1 MHKPHSS
8 KSRFL
13 SFKNRLK
20 DSVKTGDFTA
30 LSNGRTAAERSRSF
44 RELLQQFFVIIGKNK
59 RDIIWSLGFLTVGA
73 TVGLIPPAATKIVFD
88 NILGDQPLPE
98 KILLNFP
105 ALASKFTL
113 LGVIAIGTV
122 ILALVALVFSIRGR
136 WLATR
141 TTKRIQ
147 ISLRRRAFI
156 HASSLPLHRVHQ
168 LRSGG
173 AASLVRE
180 DAGAIGELVFG
191 LCYNP
196 WRAIIQLFG
205 ILIILLFV
213 DWRLLLFS
221 VVLFPI
227 VFFTHRTWI
236 SRIRPL
242 WRSIRGTRQFCDA
255 MVTESFG
262 GARVVRS
269 FSHQRT
275 EAANWIRSNHLLVRK
290 ELLAWWLS
298 RGIDIAWSVLI
309 PVATAALLWFGGWQ
323 VLHDRELLAAGEIT
337 AREAITAGDLVMF
350 LTYLAMLMGP
360 LATLAESAT
369 QLQNS
374 LAALDRVLD
383 LFKEPTEQEEHDK
396 QKTTN
401 NKAVTVTPAVSEN
414 YPTPAHTYDSDCHTP
429 KQETTRGIVSG
440 TINGTVTFQN
450 VSFKY
455 PSTDTD
461 VLHEISFIAPSGKTL
476 ALVGPSGSGKTTLCN
491 LVAAFYNCTQGNIL
505 LDSIPI
511 HEINLNSY
519 RSLLGIVEQDI
530 FLFEG
535 TIASNIAYGKRGATS
550 EQIQS
555 AAKQAAADTFINEF
569 KHGYETEIG
578 ERGVKLSGGQRQR
591 IAIARALLADPKIL
605 ILDEATSNLDTE
617 SERLIQHSLSTLLK
631 NRTSFV
637 IAHRLSTIRDAD
649 QILVLDKGRII
660 ESGTHDELMAR
671 SERYHDMVV
680 LQTQP
685 QNSN

>member
-1 MHKPHSS
+1 MKEPVKKGEFPTLDAGR
-8 KSRFL
+8 KSL
-13 SFKNRLK
+13 
-20 DSVKTGDFTA
+20 
-30 LSNGRTAAERSRSF
+30 ERSRSF
-44 RELLQQFFVIIGKNK
+44 KQLLHQFFCIVGNNRRAIF
-59 RDIIWSLGFLTVGA
+59 WALGFLTCGSIVR
-73 TVGLIPPAATKIVFD
+73 LIPPAATKVVFD
-88 NILGDQPLPE
+88 NILDDQPLPAE
-98 KILLNFP
+98 ILNWFP
-105 ALASKFTL
+105 TLGNKMTL
-113 LGVIAIGTV
+113 LAAIAIGTV
-122 ILALVALVFSIRGR
+122 VLALIGLGFSVRAR
-136 WLATR
+136 WIATR

-147 ISLRRRAFI
+147 VSIRRKAFM
-156 HASSLPLHRVHQ
+156 HATSLPLQRIHQ

-180 DAGAIGELVFG
+180 DAGAIGDLVFG

-196 WRAIIQLFG
+196 WRAIIQLVG
-205 ILIILLFV
+205 ILLILLVV
-213 DWRLLLFS
+213 DWRLMLFS
-221 VVLFPI
+221 IVLFPI

-242 WRSIRGTRQFCDA
+242 WRSIRGTRQHCDA

-269 FSHQRT
+269 FSRQRT
-275 EAANWIRSNHLLVRK
+275 EASNWIRSNHLLVRK

-323 VLHDRELLAAGEIT
+323 VLHDRELIASGEIT
-337 AREAITAGDLVMF
+337 ASQAITAGDLVMF

-374 LAALDRVLD
+374 LAALDRILD
-383 LFKEPTEQEEHDK
+383 LFEEQTEQDEHVGGIFVSGE
-396 QKTTN
+396 TTN
-401 NKAVTVTPAVSEN
+401 GEI
-414 YPTPAHTYDSDCHTP
+414 
-429 KQETTRGIVSG
+429 QFE
-440 TINGTVTFQN
+440 N
-450 VSFKY
+450 VSFSY
-455 PSTDTD
+455 PESDID
-461 VLHEISFIAPSGKTL
+461 VLHDIAFTAPAGKSI

-491 LVAAFYNCTQGNIL
+491 LVAAFYNTASGQIKLDGTPLREID
-505 LDSIPI
+505 LDS
-511 HEINLNSY
+511 Y
-519 RSLLGIVEQDI
+519 RTLLGIVEQDI

-535 TIASNIAYGKRGATS
+535 SISSNIAYGKRGATF

-555 AAKQAAADTFINEF
+555 AAKQAAADEFISEF
-569 KHGYETEIG
+569 TDGYDTEIG

-617 SERLIQHSLSTLLK
+617 SERLIQHSLSTLLQ

-649 QILVLDKGRII
+649 SILVLDKGQII
-660 ESGTHDELMAR
+660 ESGTHDELMSR
-671 SERYHDMVV
+671 SERYHQMVL
-680 LQTQP
+680 LQTHP
-685 QNSN
+685 N

>member
-1 MHKPHSS
+1 VSS
-8 KSRFL
+8 HHPSSRERFRQFKKRLKEPIEPGARTDDLESGRKSLERTR
-13 SFKNRLK
+13 SFKNL
-20 DSVKTGDFTA
+20 
-30 LSNGRTAAERSRSF
+30 LS
-44 RELLQQFFVIIGKNK
+44 QFFSIVGNNR
-59 RDIIWSLGFLTVGA
+59 RDILWSLLFLTFG
-73 TVGLIPPAATKIVFD
+73 TTIGLIPAAATKVVFD
-88 NILGDQPLPE
+88 NILGDQPLPA
-98 KILLNFP
+98 KV
-105 ALASKFTL
+105 LATIPSLGNKMTL
-113 LGVIAIGTV
+113 LAAIAIGTV
-122 ILALVALVFSIRGR
+122 SLALVSLAFSVKGR
-136 WLATR
+136 WVATR

-147 ISLRRRAFI
+147 VAIRRKAFL
-156 HASSLPLHRVHQ
+156 HATSLPLHRIHQ

-180 DAGAIGELVFG
+180 DAGAIGDLVFG

-196 WRAIIQLFG
+196 WRAIIQVVG
-205 ILIILLFV
+205 ILVILLFV

-242 WRSIRGTRQFCDA
+242 WRSIRGTRQHCDA

-269 FSHQRT
+269 FSRQRT
-275 EAANWIRSNHLLVRK
+275 EASNWIRSNHLLVRK

-298 RGIDIAWSVLI
+298 RGIDIAWSILI
-309 PVATAALLWFGGWQ
+309 PVATAALLWYGGWQ
-323 VLHDRELLAAGEIT
+323 VLHDRTLIASGELT
-337 AREAITAGDLVMF
+337 VSQAITAGDLVMF

-374 LAALDRVLD
+374 LAALDRILD
-383 LFKEPTEQEEHDK
+383 LFQEPTEQEEHLGGK
-396 QKTTN
+396 I
-401 NKAVTVTPAVSEN
+401 VS
-414 YPTPAHTYDSDCHTP
+414 YD
-429 KQETTRGIVSG
+429 TTRGEIQFSG
-440 TINGTVTFQN
+440 
-450 VSFKY
+450 VSFSY
-455 PSTDTD
+455 PDTGVA
-461 VLHEISFIAPSGKTL
+461 VLQDISFQSPAGQTI

-491 LVAAFYNCTQGNIL
+491 LVAAFYNCTEGQIQ
-505 LDSIPI
+505 LDGQPLQD
-511 HEINLNSY
+511 INLDSY

-535 TIASNIAYGKRGATS
+535 SIASNIAYGKRGATS
-550 EQIQS
+550 EEIQI
-555 AAKQAAADTFINEF
+555 AAEQAAAHDFISEF
-569 KHGYETEIG
+569 KDGYDTEIG

-649 QILVLDKGRII
+649 LILVLDKGRII
-660 ESGTHDELMAR
+660 ESGTHDELMKR

-680 LQTQP
+680 LQTHP
-685 QNSN
+685 HS

>member
-1 MHKPHSS
+1 MPEKRSS

-13 SFKNRLK
+13 EFKNQLSA
-20 DSVKTGDFTA
+20 SVKSGDYTTISTGKA
-30 LSNGRTAAERSRSF
+30 SERSRSF
-44 RELLQQFFVIIGKNK
+44 RELLRQFLSIVGKNRK
-59 RDIIWSLGFLTVGA
+59 DIYSALVFLTIGA
-73 TVGLIPPAATKIVFD
+73 TVGLIPPAATKVVFD
-88 NILGDQPLPE
+88 NILGDQALPE
-98 KILLNFP
+98 KVIAYFP
-105 ALASKFTL
+105 ALENKIFL
-113 LGVIAIGTV
+113 LGAIAIGTV
-122 ILALVALVFSIRGR
+122 TLALVALCFGIRAR
-136 WLATR
+136 WIATR

-147 ISLRRRAFI
+147 VAIRRKAFM
-156 HASSLPLHRVHQ
+156 HATSLPLHRVHQ

-196 WRAIIQLFG
+196 WRAIIQLTG
-205 ILIILLFV
+205 ILLILLFV

-221 VVLFPI
+221 IILFPI

-269 FSHQRT
+269 FSRQRT
-275 EAANWIRSNHLLVRK
+275 EASNWIRSNHLLVRK

-309 PVATAALLWFGGWQ
+309 PIATAALLWFGGWQ
-323 VLHDRELLAAGEIT
+323 VLHDRELIATGELT
-337 AREAITAGDLVMF
+337 ASEAITAGDLVMF

-383 LFKEPTEQEEHDK
+383 LFREPTEQDEHIG
-396 QKTTN
+396 QNIVTKTT
-401 NKAVTVTPAVSEN
+401 S
-414 YPTPAHTYDSDCHTP
+414 
-429 KQETTRGIVSG
+429 RGIVSFAD
-440 TINGTVTFQN
+440 VC
-450 VSFKY
+450 FKY
-455 PSTDTD
+455 PGTDID
-461 VLHEISFIAPSGKTL
+461 VLHNITFEAEEGETI

-491 LVAAFYNCTQGNIL
+491 LVAAFYNSTSGVIQ
-505 LDSIPI
+505 LDGTPLQ
-511 HEINLNSY
+511 EINLDSY
-519 RSLLGIVEQDI
+519 RTLLGIVEQDI

-535 TIASNIAYGKRGATS
+535 TIASNIAYGKRGATQ
-550 EQIQS
+550 EEIQLS
-555 AAKQAAADTFINEF
+555 AKQAAADTFISEF
-569 KHGYETEIG
+569 KHGYQTEIG

-591 IAIARALLADPKIL
+591 IAIARALLADPRIL
-605 ILDEATSNLDTE
+605 ILDEATSNLDTG
-617 SERLIQHSLSTLLK
+617 SERLIQRSLSTLLK

-637 IAHRLSTIRDAD
+637 IAHRLSTIRDAN
-649 QILVLDKGRII
+649 QILVLDKGKII
-660 ESGTHDELMAR
+660 ESGTHDDLMAR
-671 SERYHDMVV
+671 SNNYHDMVV
-680 LQTQP
+680 LQTHP
-685 QNSN
+685 QQ

>member
-1 MHKPHSS
+1 MTKQRSS
-8 KSRFL
+8 KLRFRL
-13 SFKNRLK
+13 FKRQLK
-20 DSVKTGDFTA
+20 EAVHSGDYASISTGRA
-30 LSNGRTAAERSRSF
+30 VAERSRSF
-44 RELLQQFFVIIGKNK
+44 SGLVREFFALVGNNRK
-59 RDIIWSLGFLTVGA
+59 DIFWSLGFLTIGA

-88 NILGDQPLPE
+88 NILGDQPLPNE
-98 KILLNFP
+98 IVQSLP
-105 ALASKFTL
+105 ALENKITL
-113 LGVIAIGTV
+113 LGIIAIGTV
-122 ILALVALVFSIRGR
+122 TLALIALAFSVRAR
-136 WLATR
+136 WIATR

-147 ISLRRRAFI
+147 VLLRRKAFL
-156 HASSLPLHRVHQ
+156 HATSLPLHRVHQ

-196 WRAIIQLFG
+196 WRAIIQLVG

-255 MVTESFG
+255 MVTESFS

-269 FSHQRT
+269 FSRQRT
-275 EAANWIRSNHLLVRK
+275 EAGNWIRSNHLLVRK

-309 PVATAALLWFGGWQ
+309 PIATAALLWFGGWQ
-323 VLHDRELLAAGEIT
+323 VLHDRELIAAGEIT
-337 AREAITAGDLVMF
+337 ASEAITAGDLVMF

-383 LFKEPTEQEEHDK
+383 LFRETTEQEEHTGGTIVAK
-396 QKTTN
+396 ETTN
-401 NKAVTVTPAVSEN
+401 
-414 YPTPAHTYDSDCHTP
+414 
-429 KQETTRGIVSG
+429 GIVSFKDVCFQYPG
-440 TINGTVTFQN
+440 TDV
-450 VSFKY
+450 
-455 PSTDTD
+455 D
-461 VLHEISFIAPSGKTL
+461 VLHDISFVANEGETI

-491 LVAAFYNCTQGNIL
+491 LVAAFYNCSKGTIS
-505 LDSIPI
+505 LDEMPLQKL
-511 HEINLNSY
+511 NLDAY
-519 RSLLGIVEQDI
+519 RTLLGIVEQDI

-535 TIASNIAYGKRGATS
+535 SIASNIAYGKRGATD
-550 EQIQS
+550 EEIKT
-555 AAKQAAADTFINEF
+555 AATQAAAHSFISNF
-569 KHGYETEIG
+569 KHGYHTEIG

-591 IAIARALLADPKIL
+591 IAIARALLADPRIL

-617 SERLIQHSLSTLLK
+617 SERLIQRSLTTLLK

-637 IAHRLSTIRDAD
+637 IAHRLSTIRDAN

-660 ESGTHDELMAR
+660 ESGTHEELMAR
-671 SERYHDMVV
+671 SDRYHNMVV
-680 LQTQP
+680 LQTH
-685 QNSN
+685 SH

>member
-1 MHKPHSS
+1 MPEKRSS

-13 SFKNRLK
+13 EFKNQLRA
-20 DSVKTGDFTA
+20 SVKSGDYTTISTGKA
-30 LSNGRTAAERSRSF
+30 SERSRSF
-44 RELLQQFFVIIGKNK
+44 RELLQQFFSIVGKN
-59 RDIIWSLGFLTVGA
+59 RTDIIWSLAFLTFGS
-73 TVGLIPPAATKIVFD
+73 TIGLIPPAATKIVFD
-88 NILGDQPLPE
+88 NILDDQKLPDS
-98 KILLNFP
+98 ITSTFP
-105 ALASKFTL
+105 SLSDKTTL
-113 LGVIAIGTV
+113 LSVIAIGTV
-122 ILALVALVFSIRGR
+122 ALALISLAFSVRAR
-136 WLATR
+136 WIATR

-147 ISLRRRAFI
+147 VAIRRKAFM
-156 HASSLPLHRVHQ
+156 HATSLPLHRVHQ

-196 WRAIIQLFG
+196 WRAIIQLIG

-221 VVLFPI
+221 MVLFPI

-242 WRSIRGTRQFCDA
+242 WRSIRGTRQHCDA

-269 FSHQRT
+269 FSRQRT
-275 EAANWIRSNHLLVRK
+275 EASNWIRSNHLLVRK

-309 PVATAALLWFGGWQ
+309 PIATAALLWFGGWQ
-323 VLHDRELLAAGEIT
+323 VLHDRELIATGELT
-337 AREAITAGDLVMF
+337 ASEAITAGDLVMF

-383 LFKEPTEQEEHDK
+383 LFREPTEQDEHIGRNIVT
-396 QKTTN
+396 KTT
-401 NKAVTVTPAVSEN
+401 S
-414 YPTPAHTYDSDCHTP
+414 
-429 KQETTRGIVSG
+429 RGIVSFAD
-440 TINGTVTFQN
+440 VC
-450 VSFKY
+450 FKY
-455 PSTDTD
+455 PGTDID
-461 VLHEISFIAPSGKTL
+461 VLHNITFEAEEGETI

-491 LVAAFYNCTQGNIL
+491 LVAAFYNSTSGVIQ
-505 LDSIPI
+505 LDGTPLQ
-511 HEINLNSY
+511 EINLDSY
-519 RSLLGIVEQDI
+519 RTLLGIVEQDI

-535 TIASNIAYGKRGATS
+535 TIASNIAYGKRGATQ
-550 EQIQS
+550 EEIQLS
-555 AAKQAAADTFINEF
+555 AKQAAADTFISEF
-569 KHGYETEIG
+569 KHGYQTEIG

-591 IAIARALLADPKIL
+591 IAIARALLADPRIL
-605 ILDEATSNLDTE
+605 ILDEATSNLDTG
-617 SERLIQHSLSTLLK
+617 SERLIQRSLTTLLK

-637 IAHRLSTIRDAD
+637 IAHRLSTIRDAN
-649 QILVLDKGRII
+649 QILVLDKGEII
-660 ESGTHDELMAR
+660 ESGTHDDLMAR
-671 SERYHDMVV
+671 SNKYHDMVV

-685 QNSN
+685 QQ

>member
-1 MHKPHSS
+1 MPKHHSS
-8 KSRFL
+8 KFRFRAFQKQL
-13 SFKNRLK
+13 KN
-20 DSVKTGDFTA
+20 SVKSGDYTTI
-30 LSNGRTAAERSRSF
+30 SNERTVAERSRTF
-44 RELLQQFFVIIGKNK
+44 TELVKHFFSMIGKRR
-59 RDIIWSLGFLTVGA
+59 RDIFSALGFLTIGA
-73 TVGLIPPAATKIVFD
+73 IVGLIPPAATKVVFD
-88 NILGDQPLPE
+88 NILGDQPLPQE
-98 KILLNFP
+98 VLAAFP
-105 ALASKFTL
+105 SLENKVTL

-122 ILALVALVFSIRGR
+122 TLALIALGFSIRAR
-136 WLATR
+136 WIATR

-147 ISLRRRAFI
+147 VAIRRKAFM

-196 WRAIIQLFG
+196 WRAIIQLVG

-221 VVLFPI
+221 IVLFPI

-269 FSHQRT
+269 FSRQRS
-275 EAANWIRSNHLLVRK
+275 ESSNWIRSNHLLVRK

-309 PVATAALLWFGGWQ
+309 PIATAALLWYGGWQ
-323 VLHDRELLAAGEIT
+323 VLHDRELIATGEIT
-337 AREAITAGDLVMF
+337 ASQAITAGDLVMF

-383 LFKEPTEQEEHDK
+383 LFKEPTEQEEHFGG
-396 QKTTN
+396 N
-401 NKAVTVTPAVSEN
+401 IVS
-414 YPTPAHTYDSDCHTP
+414 
-429 KQETTRGIVSG
+429 KKMTRGV
-440 TINGTVTFQN
+440 INFKN
-450 VSFKY
+450 VCFKY
-455 PSTDTD
+455 PGTDTD
-461 VLHEISFIAPSGKTL
+461 VLHNISFDANEGKTI

-491 LVAAFYNCTQGNIL
+491 LVAAFYNCTSGTIK
-505 LDSIPI
+505 LDGTPLQ
-511 HEINLNSY
+511 EINLDSY
-519 RSLLGIVEQDI
+519 RALLGIVEQDI

-535 TIASNIAYGKRGATS
+535 TIASNIAYGKRGATLD
-550 EQIQS
+550 EIKL
-555 AAKQAAADTFINEF
+555 AARQAAADDFISDF
-569 KHGYETEIG
+569 RDGYETEIG

-649 QILVLDKGRII
+649 QILVLDKGHIV

-671 SERYHDMVV
+671 SEHYHDMVV
-680 LQTQP
+680 LQTHP
-685 QNSN
+685 N

>member
-1 MHKPHSS
+1 MPKHHSS
-8 KSRFL
+8 KFRFR
-13 SFKNRLK
+13 SFQKQLKN
-20 DSVKTGDFTA
+20 SVKSGDYTTI
-30 LSNGRTAAERSRSF
+30 SSERTVAERSRTF
-44 RELLQQFFVIIGKNK
+44 TELVKHFFSMIGKRR
-59 RDIIWSLGFLTVGA
+59 RDIISALGFLTIGA
-73 TVGLIPPAATKIVFD
+73 IVGLIPPAATKVVFD
-88 NILGDQPLPE
+88 NILGDQLLPAFILDRFPSLE
-98 KILLNFP
+98 NKMILL
-105 ALASKFTL
+105 S
-113 LGVIAIGTV
+113 VIAIGTV
-122 ILALVALVFSIRGR
+122 FLALISLIFSIRGR
-136 WLATR
+136 WIATR

-147 ISLRRRAFI
+147 VDLRRKAFM

-196 WRAIIQLFG
+196 WRAIIQLLG

-221 VVLFPI
+221 IVLFPI

-269 FSHQRT
+269 FSRQRS
-275 EAANWIRSNHLLVRK
+275 ESSNWIRSNHLLVRK

-309 PVATAALLWFGGWQ
+309 PIATAALLWFGGWQ
-323 VLHDRELLAAGEIT
+323 VLHDRELIATGEIT
-337 AREAITAGDLVMF
+337 ASQAITAGDLVMF

-360 LATLAESAT
+360 LARLAESAT

-374 LAALDRVLD
+374 LAAIDRVLD
-383 LFKEPTEQEEHDK
+383 LFNEKTEQEEHLGG
-396 QKTTN
+396 QI
-401 NKAVTVTPAVSEN
+401 VTSE
-414 YPTPAHTYDSDCHTP
+414 A
-429 KQETTRGIVSG
+429 TRGTVS
-440 TINGTVTFQN
+440 FQS
-450 VSFKY
+450 VCFKY
-455 PSTDTD
+455 PGTDAN
-461 VLHEISFIAPSGKTL
+461 VLEDISFEAKEGKTI

-491 LVAAFYNCTQGNIL
+491 LVAAFYNCTSGTIQ
-505 LDSIPI
+505 LDGTTLQ
-511 HEINLNSY
+511 EIDLNSY
-519 RSLLGIVEQDI
+519 RTLLGIVEQDI

-535 TIASNIAYGKRGATS
+535 TIASNIAYGKRGATP
-550 EQIQS
+550 EEIKL
-555 AAKQAAADTFINEF
+555 AATQAAADDFISDF
-569 KHGYETEIG
+569 RDGYETEIG

-591 IAIARALLADPKIL
+591 IAIARALLADPRIL

-649 QILVLDKGRII
+649 QILVLDKGRIV

-671 SERYHDMVV
+671 SEHYHDMVV
-680 LQTQP
+680 LQTHP
-685 QNSN
+685 N

>member
-1 MHKPHSS
+1 MPEKRSS

-13 SFKNRLK
+13 EFKNQLSA
-20 DSVKTGDFTA
+20 SVKSGDYTTISTGKA
-30 LSNGRTAAERSRSF
+30 SERSRSF
-44 RELLQQFFVIIGKNK
+44 RELLRQFLSIVGKNRK
-59 RDIIWSLGFLTVGA
+59 DIYSALVFLTIGA
-73 TVGLIPPAATKIVFD
+73 TVGLIPPAATKVVFD
-88 NILGDQPLPE
+88 NILGDQALPE
-98 KILLNFP
+98 KVIAYFP
-105 ALASKFTL
+105 ALENKIFL
-113 LGVIAIGTV
+113 LGAIAIGTV
-122 ILALVALVFSIRGR
+122 TLALVALCFGIRAR
-136 WLATR
+136 WIATR

-147 ISLRRRAFI
+147 VAIRRKAFM
-156 HASSLPLHRVHQ
+156 HATSLPLHRVHQ

-196 WRAIIQLFG
+196 WRAIIQLTG
-205 ILIILLFV
+205 ILLILLFV

-221 VVLFPI
+221 IILFPI

-269 FSHQRT
+269 FSRQRT
-275 EAANWIRSNHLLVRK
+275 EASNWIRSNHLLVRK

-309 PVATAALLWFGGWQ
+309 PIATAALLWFGGWQ
-323 VLHDRELLAAGEIT
+323 VLHDRELIATGELT
-337 AREAITAGDLVMF
+337 ASEAITAGDLVMF

-383 LFKEPTEQEEHDK
+383 LFREPTEQDEHIGRNIVT
-396 QKTTN
+396 KTT
-401 NKAVTVTPAVSEN
+401 S
-414 YPTPAHTYDSDCHTP
+414 
-429 KQETTRGIVSG
+429 RGIVSFAD
-440 TINGTVTFQN
+440 VC
-450 VSFKY
+450 FKY
-455 PSTDTD
+455 PGTDID
-461 VLHEISFIAPSGKTL
+461 VLHNITFEAEEGETI

-491 LVAAFYNCTQGNIL
+491 LVAAFYNSTSGVIQ
-505 LDSIPI
+505 LDGTPLQ
-511 HEINLNSY
+511 EINLDSY
-519 RSLLGIVEQDI
+519 RTLLGIVEQDI

-535 TIASNIAYGKRGATS
+535 TIASNIAYGKRGATQ
-550 EQIQS
+550 EEIQLS
-555 AAKQAAADTFINEF
+555 AKQAAADTFISEF
-569 KHGYETEIG
+569 KHGYQTEIG

-591 IAIARALLADPKIL
+591 IAIARALLADPRIL
-605 ILDEATSNLDTE
+605 ILDEATSNLDTG
-617 SERLIQHSLSTLLK
+617 SERLIQRSLSTLLK

-637 IAHRLSTIRDAD
+637 IAHRLSTIRDAN
-649 QILVLDKGRII
+649 QILVLDKGKII
-660 ESGTHDELMAR
+660 ESGTHDDLMAR
-671 SERYHDMVV
+671 SNNYHDMVV

-685 QNSN
+685 QQ

>member
-1 MHKPHSS
+1 VSS
-8 KSRFL
+8 HHPSSRERFRQFKKRLKEPIESGARTDDLESGRKSLERTR
-13 SFKNRLK
+13 SFKNL
-20 DSVKTGDFTA
+20 
-30 LSNGRTAAERSRSF
+30 LS
-44 RELLQQFFVIIGKNK
+44 QFFSIVGNNR
-59 RDIIWSLGFLTVGA
+59 RDILWSLLFLTFG
-73 TVGLIPPAATKIVFD
+73 TTIGLIPAAATKVVFD
-88 NILGDQPLPE
+88 NILGDQPLPA
-98 KILLNFP
+98 KV
-105 ALASKFTL
+105 LATIPSLGNKMTL
-113 LGVIAIGTV
+113 LAAIAIGTV
-122 ILALVALVFSIRGR
+122 SLALVSLAFSVKGR
-136 WLATR
+136 WVATR

-147 ISLRRRAFI
+147 VAIRRKAFL
-156 HASSLPLHRVHQ
+156 HATSLPLHRIHQ

-180 DAGAIGELVFG
+180 DAGAIGDLVFG

-196 WRAIIQLFG
+196 WRAIIQVVG
-205 ILIILLFV
+205 ILVILLFV

-242 WRSIRGTRQFCDA
+242 WRSIRGTRQHCDA

-269 FSHQRT
+269 FSRQRT
-275 EAANWIRSNHLLVRK
+275 EASNWIRSNHLLVRK

-298 RGIDIAWSVLI
+298 RGIDIAWSILI
-309 PVATAALLWFGGWQ
+309 PVATAALLWYGGWQ
-323 VLHDRELLAAGEIT
+323 VLHDRTLIASGELT
-337 AREAITAGDLVMF
+337 VSQAITAGDLVMF

-374 LAALDRVLD
+374 LAALDRILD
-383 LFKEPTEQEEHDK
+383 LFQEPTEQEEHLGGK
-396 QKTTN
+396 I
-401 NKAVTVTPAVSEN
+401 VS
-414 YPTPAHTYDSDCHTP
+414 YD
-429 KQETTRGIVSG
+429 TTRGEIQFSG
-440 TINGTVTFQN
+440 
-450 VSFKY
+450 VSFSY
-455 PSTDTD
+455 PDTGVA
-461 VLHEISFIAPSGKTL
+461 VLQDISFQSPAGQTI

-491 LVAAFYNCTQGNIL
+491 LVAAFYNCTEGQIQ
-505 LDSIPI
+505 LDGQPLQD
-511 HEINLNSY
+511 INLDSY

-535 TIASNIAYGKRGATS
+535 SIASNIAYGKRGATS
-550 EQIQS
+550 EEIQI
-555 AAKQAAADTFINEF
+555 AAEQAAAHDFISEF
-569 KHGYETEIG
+569 KDGYDTEIG

-649 QILVLDKGRII
+649 LILVLDKGRII
-660 ESGTHDELMAR
+660 ESGTHDELMKR

-680 LQTQP
+680 LQTHP
-685 QNSN
+685 QN

>member
-1 MHKPHSS
+1 MPEKRSS

-13 SFKNRLK
+13 EFKNQLSA
-20 DSVKTGDFTA
+20 SVKSGDYTTISTGKA
-30 LSNGRTAAERSRSF
+30 SERSRSF
-44 RELLQQFFVIIGKNK
+44 RELLRQFLSIVGKNRK
-59 RDIIWSLGFLTVGA
+59 DIYSALVFLTIGA
-73 TVGLIPPAATKIVFD
+73 TVGLIPPAATKVVFD
-88 NILGDQPLPE
+88 NILGDQALPE
-98 KILLNFP
+98 KVIAYFP
-105 ALASKFTL
+105 ALENKIFL
-113 LGVIAIGTV
+113 LGAIAIGTV
-122 ILALVALVFSIRGR
+122 TLALVALCFGIRAR
-136 WLATR
+136 WIATR

-147 ISLRRRAFI
+147 VAIRRKAFM
-156 HASSLPLHRVHQ
+156 HATSLPLHRVHQ

-196 WRAIIQLFG
+196 WRAIIQLTG
-205 ILIILLFV
+205 ILLILLFV

-221 VVLFPI
+221 IILFPI

-269 FSHQRT
+269 FSRQRT
-275 EAANWIRSNHLLVRK
+275 EASNWIRSNHLLVRK

-309 PVATAALLWFGGWQ
+309 PIATAALLWFGGWQ
-323 VLHDRELLAAGEIT
+323 VLHDRELIATGELT
-337 AREAITAGDLVMF
+337 ASEAITAGDLVMF

-383 LFKEPTEQEEHDK
+383 LFREPTEQDEHIG
-396 QKTTN
+396 QNIVTKTT
-401 NKAVTVTPAVSEN
+401 S
-414 YPTPAHTYDSDCHTP
+414 
-429 KQETTRGIVSG
+429 RGIVSFAD
-440 TINGTVTFQN
+440 VC
-450 VSFKY
+450 FKY
-455 PSTDTD
+455 PGTDID
-461 VLHEISFIAPSGKTL
+461 VLHNITFKAQEGETI

-491 LVAAFYNCTQGNIL
+491 LVAAFYNSTSGVIQ
-505 LDSIPI
+505 LDGTALQ
-511 HEINLNSY
+511 EINLDSY
-519 RSLLGIVEQDI
+519 RTLLGIVEQDI

-535 TIASNIAYGKRGATS
+535 TIASNIAYGKRGATQ
-550 EQIQS
+550 EEIQLS
-555 AAKQAAADTFINEF
+555 AKQAAADTFISEF
-569 KHGYETEIG
+569 KHGYQTEIG

-591 IAIARALLADPKIL
+591 IAIARALLADPRIL
-605 ILDEATSNLDTE
+605 ILDEATSNLDTG
-617 SERLIQHSLSTLLK
+617 SERLIQRSLSTLLK

-637 IAHRLSTIRDAD
+637 IAHRLSTIRDAN
-649 QILVLDKGRII
+649 QILVLDKGKII
-660 ESGTHDELMAR
+660 ESGTHDDLMAR
-671 SERYHDMVV
+671 SNNYHDMVV

-685 QNSN
+685 QQ

>member
-1 MHKPHSS
+1 MPEKRSS

-13 SFKNRLK
+13 EFKNQLSA
-20 DSVKTGDFTA
+20 SVKSGDYTTISTGKA
-30 LSNGRTAAERSRSF
+30 SERSRSF
-44 RELLQQFFVIIGKNK
+44 RELLRQFLSIVGKNRK
-59 RDIIWSLGFLTVGA
+59 DIYSALVFLTIGA

-88 NILGDQPLPE
+88 NILGDQALPE
-98 KILLNFP
+98 KVIAYFP
-105 ALASKFTL
+105 ALENKIFL
-113 LGVIAIGTV
+113 LGAIAIGTV
-122 ILALVALVFSIRGR
+122 TLALVALCFGIRAR
-136 WLATR
+136 WIATR

-147 ISLRRRAFI
+147 VAIRRKAFM
-156 HASSLPLHRVHQ
+156 HATSLPLHRVHQ

-196 WRAIIQLFG
+196 WRAIIQLTG
-205 ILIILLFV
+205 ILLILLFV

-221 VVLFPI
+221 IILFPI

-269 FSHQRT
+269 FSRQRT
-275 EAANWIRSNHLLVRK
+275 EASNWIRSNHLLVRK

-309 PVATAALLWFGGWQ
+309 PIATAALLWFGGWQ
-323 VLHDRELLAAGEIT
+323 VLHDRELIASGELT
-337 AREAITAGDLVMF
+337 ASEAITAGDLVMF

-383 LFKEPTEQEEHDK
+383 LFREPTEQDEHIGRNIVT
-396 QKTTN
+396 KTT
-401 NKAVTVTPAVSEN
+401 S
-414 YPTPAHTYDSDCHTP
+414 
-429 KQETTRGIVSG
+429 RGIISFADVC
-440 TINGTVTFQN
+440 
-450 VSFKY
+450 FKY
-455 PSTDTD
+455 PGTDID
-461 VLHEISFIAPSGKTL
+461 VLHNITFEAQEGETI

-491 LVAAFYNCTQGNIL
+491 LVAAFYNSTSGVIQ
-505 LDSIPI
+505 LDGTPLQ
-511 HEINLNSY
+511 EINLDSY
-519 RSLLGIVEQDI
+519 RTLLGIVEQDI

-535 TIASNIAYGKRGATS
+535 TIASNIAYGKRGATQ
-550 EQIQS
+550 EEIQLS
-555 AAKQAAADTFINEF
+555 AKQAAADTFISEF
-569 KHGYETEIG
+569 KHGYQTEIG

-591 IAIARALLADPKIL
+591 IAIARALLADPRIL
-605 ILDEATSNLDTE
+605 ILDEATSNLDTG
-617 SERLIQHSLSTLLK
+617 SERLIQRSLTTLLK

-637 IAHRLSTIRDAD
+637 IAHRLSTIRDAN
-649 QILVLDKGRII
+649 QILVLDKGKII
-660 ESGTHDELMAR
+660 ESGTHDDLMAR
-671 SERYHDMVV
+671 SNNYHDMVV

-685 QNSN
+685 QQ

>member
-1 MHKPHSS
+1 MPEKRSS

-13 SFKNRLK
+13 EFKNQLSA
-20 DSVKTGDFTA
+20 SVKSGDYTTISTGKA
-30 LSNGRTAAERSRSF
+30 SERSRSF
-44 RELLQQFFVIIGKNK
+44 RELLRQFLSIVGKNRK
-59 RDIIWSLGFLTVGA
+59 DIYSALVFLTIGA
-73 TVGLIPPAATKIVFD
+73 TVGLIPPAATKVVFD
-88 NILGDQPLPE
+88 NILGDQALPE
-98 KILLNFP
+98 KVIAYFP
-105 ALASKFTL
+105 ALENKIFL
-113 LGVIAIGTV
+113 LGAIAIGTV
-122 ILALVALVFSIRGR
+122 TLALVALCFGIRAR
-136 WLATR
+136 WIATR

-147 ISLRRRAFI
+147 VAIRRKAFM
-156 HASSLPLHRVHQ
+156 HATSLPLHRVHQ

-196 WRAIIQLFG
+196 WRAIIQLTG
-205 ILIILLFV
+205 ILLILLFV

-221 VVLFPI
+221 IILFPI

-269 FSHQRT
+269 FSRQRT
-275 EAANWIRSNHLLVRK
+275 EASNWIRSNHLLVRK

-309 PVATAALLWFGGWQ
+309 PIATAALLWFGGWQ
-323 VLHDRELLAAGEIT
+323 VLHDRELIATGELT
-337 AREAITAGDLVMF
+337 ASEAITAGDLVMF

-383 LFKEPTEQEEHDK
+383 LFREPTEQDEHIG
-396 QKTTN
+396 QNIVTKTT
-401 NKAVTVTPAVSEN
+401 S
-414 YPTPAHTYDSDCHTP
+414 
-429 KQETTRGIVSG
+429 RGIVSFAD
-440 TINGTVTFQN
+440 VC
-450 VSFKY
+450 FKY
-455 PSTDTD
+455 PGTDID
-461 VLHEISFIAPSGKTL
+461 VLHNITFEAEEGETI

-491 LVAAFYNCTQGNIL
+491 LVAAFYNSTSGVIQ
-505 LDSIPI
+505 LDDTPLQ
-511 HEINLNSY
+511 EINLDSY
-519 RSLLGIVEQDI
+519 RTLLGIVEQDI

-535 TIASNIAYGKRGATS
+535 TIASNIAYGKRGATQ
-550 EQIQS
+550 EEIQLS
-555 AAKQAAADTFINEF
+555 AKQAAADTFISEF
-569 KHGYETEIG
+569 KHGYQTEIG

-591 IAIARALLADPKIL
+591 IAIARALLADPRIL
-605 ILDEATSNLDTE
+605 ILDEATSNLDTG
-617 SERLIQHSLSTLLK
+617 SERLIQRSLSTLLK

-637 IAHRLSTIRDAD
+637 IAHRLSTIRDAN
-649 QILVLDKGRII
+649 QILVLDKGKII
-660 ESGTHDELMAR
+660 ESGTHDDLMAR
-671 SERYHDMVV
+671 SNRYHDMVV
-680 LQTQP
+680 LQTHP
-685 QNSN
+685 QQ

>member
-1 MHKPHSS
+1 MPEKRSS

-13 SFKNRLK
+13 EFKNQLSA
-20 DSVKTGDFTA
+20 SVKSGDYTTISTGKA
-30 LSNGRTAAERSRSF
+30 SERSRSF
-44 RELLQQFFVIIGKNK
+44 RELLRQFLSIVGKNRK
-59 RDIIWSLGFLTVGA
+59 DIYSALVFLTIGA
-73 TVGLIPPAATKIVFD
+73 TVGLIPPAATKVVFD
-88 NILGDQPLPE
+88 NILGDQALPE
-98 KILLNFP
+98 KVIAYFP
-105 ALASKFTL
+105 ALENKIFL
-113 LGVIAIGTV
+113 LGAIAIGTV
-122 ILALVALVFSIRGR
+122 TLALVALCFGIRAR
-136 WLATR
+136 WIATR

-147 ISLRRRAFI
+147 VAIRRKAFM
-156 HASSLPLHRVHQ
+156 HATSLPLHRVHQ

-196 WRAIIQLFG
+196 WRAIIQLTG
-205 ILIILLFV
+205 ILLILLFV

-221 VVLFPI
+221 IILFPI

-269 FSHQRT
+269 FSRQRT
-275 EAANWIRSNHLLVRK
+275 EASNWIRSNHLLVRK

-309 PVATAALLWFGGWQ
+309 PIATAALLWFGGWQ
-323 VLHDRELLAAGEIT
+323 VLHDRELIATGELT
-337 AREAITAGDLVMF
+337 ASEAITAGDLVMF

-383 LFKEPTEQEEHDK
+383 LFREPTEQDEHIG
-396 QKTTN
+396 QNIVTKTT
-401 NKAVTVTPAVSEN
+401 S
-414 YPTPAHTYDSDCHTP
+414 
-429 KQETTRGIVSG
+429 RGIVSFAD
-440 TINGTVTFQN
+440 VC
-450 VSFKY
+450 FKY
-455 PSTDTD
+455 PGTDID
-461 VLHEISFIAPSGKTL
+461 VLHNITFEAEEGETI

-491 LVAAFYNCTQGNIL
+491 LVAAFYNSTSGVIQ
-505 LDSIPI
+505 LDGTALQ
-511 HEINLNSY
+511 EINLDSY
-519 RSLLGIVEQDI
+519 RTLLGIVEQDI

-535 TIASNIAYGKRGATS
+535 TIASNIAYGKRGATQ
-550 EQIQS
+550 EEIQLS
-555 AAKQAAADTFINEF
+555 AKQAAADTFISEF
-569 KHGYETEIG
+569 KHGYQTEIG

-591 IAIARALLADPKIL
+591 IAIARALLADPRIL
-605 ILDEATSNLDTE
+605 ILDEATSNLDTG
-617 SERLIQHSLSTLLK
+617 SERLIQRSLSTLLK

-637 IAHRLSTIRDAD
+637 IAHRLSTIRDAN
-649 QILVLDKGRII
+649 QILVLDKGKII
-660 ESGTHDELMAR
+660 ESGTHDDLMAR
-671 SERYHDMVV
+671 SNNYHDMVV

-685 QNSN
+685 QQ

>member
-1 MHKPHSS
+1 MSS
-8 KSRFL
+8 HHPSSRERFRQFKKRLKEPIEPGARTDDLESGRKSLERTR
-13 SFKNRLK
+13 SFKNL
-20 DSVKTGDFTA
+20 
-30 LSNGRTAAERSRSF
+30 LS
-44 RELLQQFFVIIGKNK
+44 QFFSIVGNNR
-59 RDIIWSLGFLTVGA
+59 RDILWSLLFLTFG
-73 TVGLIPPAATKIVFD
+73 TTIGLIPAAATKVVFD
-88 NILGDQPLPE
+88 NILGDQPLPA
-98 KILLNFP
+98 KV
-105 ALASKFTL
+105 LATIPSLGNKMTL
-113 LGVIAIGTV
+113 LAAIAIGTV
-122 ILALVALVFSIRGR
+122 SLALVSLAFSVKGR
-136 WLATR
+136 WVATR

-147 ISLRRRAFI
+147 VAIRRKAFL
-156 HASSLPLHRVHQ
+156 HATSLPLHRIHQ

-180 DAGAIGELVFG
+180 DAGAIGDLVFG

-196 WRAIIQLFG
+196 WRAIIQVVG
-205 ILIILLFV
+205 ILVILLFV

-242 WRSIRGTRQFCDA
+242 WRSIRGTRQHCDA

-269 FSHQRT
+269 FSRQRT
-275 EAANWIRSNHLLVRK
+275 EASNWIRSNHLLVRK

-298 RGIDIAWSVLI
+298 RGIDIAWSILI
-309 PVATAALLWFGGWQ
+309 PFATAALLWYGGWQ
-323 VLHDRELLAAGEIT
+323 VLHDRTLIASGELT
-337 AREAITAGDLVMF
+337 VSQAITAGDLVMF

-374 LAALDRVLD
+374 LAALDRILD
-383 LFKEPTEQEEHDK
+383 LFQEPTEQEEHLGGK
-396 QKTTN
+396 I
-401 NKAVTVTPAVSEN
+401 VS
-414 YPTPAHTYDSDCHTP
+414 YD
-429 KQETTRGIVSG
+429 TTRGEIQFSG
-440 TINGTVTFQN
+440 
-450 VSFKY
+450 VSFSY
-455 PSTDTD
+455 PDTGVA
-461 VLHEISFIAPSGKTL
+461 VLQDISFQSPAGQTI

-491 LVAAFYNCTQGNIL
+491 LVAAFYNCTEGQIQ
-505 LDSIPI
+505 LDGQPLQD
-511 HEINLNSY
+511 INLDSY

-535 TIASNIAYGKRGATS
+535 SIASNIAYGKRGATA
-550 EQIQS
+550 EEIQI
-555 AAKQAAADTFINEF
+555 AAEQAAAHDFISEF
-569 KHGYETEIG
+569 KDGYDTEIG

-649 QILVLDKGRII
+649 LILVLDKGRII
-660 ESGTHDELMAR
+660 ESGTHDELMKR

-680 LQTQP
+680 LQTHP
-685 QNSN
+685 QN

>member
-1 MHKPHSS
+1 MPEKRSS

-13 SFKNRLK
+13 EFKNQLSA
-20 DSVKTGDFTA
+20 SVKSGDYTTISTGKA
-30 LSNGRTAAERSRSF
+30 SERSRSF
-44 RELLQQFFVIIGKNK
+44 RELLRQFLSIVGKNRK
-59 RDIIWSLGFLTVGA
+59 DIYSALVFLTIGA
-73 TVGLIPPAATKIVFD
+73 TVGLIPPAATKVVFD
-88 NILGDQPLPE
+88 NILGDQALPE
-98 KILLNFP
+98 KVIAYFP
-105 ALASKFTL
+105 ALENKIFL
-113 LGVIAIGTV
+113 LGAIAIGTV
-122 ILALVALVFSIRGR
+122 TLALVALCFGIRAR
-136 WLATR
+136 WIATR

-147 ISLRRRAFI
+147 VAIRRKAFM
-156 HASSLPLHRVHQ
+156 HATSLPLHRVHQ

-196 WRAIIQLFG
+196 WRAIIQLTG
-205 ILIILLFV
+205 ILLILLFV

-221 VVLFPI
+221 IILFPI

-269 FSHQRT
+269 FSRQRT
-275 EAANWIRSNHLLVRK
+275 EASNWIRSNHLLVRK

-309 PVATAALLWFGGWQ
+309 PIATAALLWFGGWQ
-323 VLHDRELLAAGEIT
+323 VLHDRELIATGELT
-337 AREAITAGDLVMF
+337 ASEAITAGDLVMF

-383 LFKEPTEQEEHDK
+383 LFREPTEQDEHIG
-396 QKTTN
+396 QNIVTKTT
-401 NKAVTVTPAVSEN
+401 S
-414 YPTPAHTYDSDCHTP
+414 
-429 KQETTRGIVSG
+429 RGIVSF
-440 TINGTVTFQN
+440 TDVC
-450 VSFKY
+450 FKY
-455 PSTDTD
+455 PGTDID
-461 VLHEISFIAPSGKTL
+461 VLHNITFEAEEGETI

-491 LVAAFYNCTQGNIL
+491 LVAAFYNSTSGVIQ
-505 LDSIPI
+505 LDGTPLQ
-511 HEINLNSY
+511 EINLDSY
-519 RSLLGIVEQDI
+519 RTLLGIVEQDI

-535 TIASNIAYGKRGATS
+535 TIASNIAYGKRGATQ
-550 EQIQS
+550 EEIQLS
-555 AAKQAAADTFINEF
+555 AKQAAADTFISEF
-569 KHGYETEIG
+569 KHGYQTEIG

-591 IAIARALLADPKIL
+591 IAIARALLADPRIL
-605 ILDEATSNLDTE
+605 ILDEATSNLDTG
-617 SERLIQHSLSTLLK
+617 SERLIQRSLSTLLK

-637 IAHRLSTIRDAD
+637 IAHRLSTIRDAN
-649 QILVLDKGRII
+649 QILVLDKGKII
-660 ESGTHDELMAR
+660 ESGTHDDLMAR
-671 SERYHDMVV
+671 SNRYHDMVV
-680 LQTQP
+680 LQTHP
-685 QNSN
+685 QQ

>member
-1 MHKPHSS
+1 MPEKRSS

-13 SFKNRLK
+13 EFKNQLSA
-20 DSVKTGDFTA
+20 SVKSGDYTTISTGKA
-30 LSNGRTAAERSRSF
+30 SERSRSF
-44 RELLQQFFVIIGKNK
+44 RELLRQFLSIVGKNRK
-59 RDIIWSLGFLTVGA
+59 DIYSALVFLTIGA
-73 TVGLIPPAATKIVFD
+73 TVGLIPPAATKVVFD
-88 NILGDQPLPE
+88 NILGDQALPE
-98 KILLNFP
+98 KVIAYFP
-105 ALASKFTL
+105 ALENKIFL
-113 LGVIAIGTV
+113 LGAIAIGTV
-122 ILALVALVFSIRGR
+122 TLALVALCFGIRAR
-136 WLATR
+136 WIATR

-147 ISLRRRAFI
+147 VAIRRKAFM
-156 HASSLPLHRVHQ
+156 HATSLPLHRVHQ

-196 WRAIIQLFG
+196 WRAIIQLTG
-205 ILIILLFV
+205 ILLILLFV

-221 VVLFPI
+221 IILFPI

-269 FSHQRT
+269 FSRQRT
-275 EAANWIRSNHLLVRK
+275 EASNWIRSNHLLVRK

-309 PVATAALLWFGGWQ
+309 PIATAALLWFGGWQ
-323 VLHDRELLAAGEIT
+323 VLHDRELIATGELT
-337 AREAITAGDLVMF
+337 ASEAITAGDLVMF

-383 LFKEPTEQEEHDK
+383 LFREPTEQDEHIG
-396 QKTTN
+396 QNIVTKTT
-401 NKAVTVTPAVSEN
+401 S
-414 YPTPAHTYDSDCHTP
+414 
-429 KQETTRGIVSG
+429 RGIVSFAD
-440 TINGTVTFQN
+440 VC
-450 VSFKY
+450 FKY
-455 PSTDTD
+455 PGTDID
-461 VLHEISFIAPSGKTL
+461 VLHNITFEAEEGETI

-491 LVAAFYNCTQGNIL
+491 LVAAFYNSTSGVIQ
-505 LDSIPI
+505 LDGTPLQ
-511 HEINLNSY
+511 EINLDSY
-519 RSLLGIVEQDI
+519 RTLLGIVEQDI

-535 TIASNIAYGKRGATS
+535 TIASNIAYGKRGATQ
-550 EQIQS
+550 EEIQLS
-555 AAKQAAADTFINEF
+555 AKQAAADTFISEF
-569 KHGYETEIG
+569 KHGYQTEIG

-591 IAIARALLADPKIL
+591 IAIARALLADPRIL
-605 ILDEATSNLDTE
+605 ILDEATSNLDTG
-617 SERLIQHSLSTLLK
+617 SERLIQRSLSTLLK

-637 IAHRLSTIRDAD
+637 IAHRLSTIRDAN
-649 QILVLDKGRII
+649 QILVLDKGKII
-660 ESGTHDELMAR
+660 ESGTHDDLMAR
-671 SERYHDMVV
+671 SNRYHDMVV
-680 LQTQP
+680 LQTHP
-685 QNSN
+685 QQ

>member
-1 MHKPHSS
+1 MPEYRSS
-8 KSRFL
+8 KSRFHL
-13 SFKNRLK
+13 FKKQLK
-20 DSVKTGDFTA
+20 DAVQSGDYASISTGRA
-30 LSNGRTAAERSRSF
+30 VAERSRSF
-44 RELLQQFFVIIGKNK
+44 SGLLREFLKLVGANRK
-59 RDIIWSLGFLTVGA
+59 DIFWALGFLTVGA
-73 TVGLIPPAATKIVFD
+73 IVGLIPPAATKIVFD
-88 NILGDQPLPE
+88 NILGDQSLPSGV
-98 KILLNFP
+98 IRTFP
-105 ALASKFTL
+105 ALENKITL
-113 LGVIAIGTV
+113 LAVIAIGTV
-122 ILALVALVFSIRGR
+122 TLALIALSFSVRAR
-136 WLATR
+136 WVATR

-147 ISLRRRAFI
+147 VLLRRKAFL
-156 HASSLPLHRVHQ
+156 HATSLPLHRVHQ

-180 DAGAIGELVFG
+180 DAGAVGELVFG

-196 WRAIIQLFG
+196 WRAVIQLVG
-205 ILIILLFV
+205 ILVILLFV

-269 FSHQRT
+269 FSRQRT
-275 EAANWIRSNHLLVRK
+275 EAGNWIRSNHLLVRK

-298 RGIDIAWSVLI
+298 RGIDIAWSILI
-309 PVATAALLWFGGWQ
+309 PIATAALLWFGGWQ
-323 VLHDRELLAAGEIT
+323 VLHDRELIALGEIT
-337 AREAITAGDLVMF
+337 SSEAITAGDLVMF

-383 LFKEPTEQEEHDK
+383 LFNEPTEQEEHTGGEIVAK
-396 QKTTN
+396 
-401 NKAVTVTPAVSEN
+401 
-414 YPTPAHTYDSDCHTP
+414 
-429 KQETTRGIVSG
+429 ETTRGV
-440 TINGTVTFQN
+440 
-450 VSFKY
+450 VSFKDVCFQY
-455 PSTDTD
+455 PGTDAD
-461 VLHEISFIAPSGKTL
+461 VLHNISFEVKEGETI

-491 LVAAFYNCTQGNIL
+491 LVAAFYNCTNGSITLDEVPLQDIN
-505 LDSIPI
+505 LDS
-511 HEINLNSY
+511 Y
-519 RSLLGIVEQDI
+519 RTLLGIVEQDI

-535 TIASNIAYGKRGATS
+535 TIASNIAYGKRGATLV
-550 EQIQS
+550 EIKT
-555 AAKQAAADTFINEF
+555 AATQAAAGSFISEF
-569 KHGYETEIG
+569 KNGYETEIG

-617 SERLIQHSLSTLLK
+617 SERLIQHSLKTLLRD
-631 NRTSFV
+631 RTSFV

-649 QILVLDKGRII
+649 QILVLEKGKII
-660 ESGTHDELMAR
+660 ESGTHDELMEK

-680 LQTQP
+680 LQTHT
-685 QNSN
+685 N